1 LVPKAGGH
9 WQKEPFWGS
18 LPRVRLWWIMLSVGL
33 GLQAAESVSPEGLEF
48 FEKRIRPVL
57 VANCYECHSAE
68 QAKRKGGLLLDSRA
82 AILAGGDSGPAA
94 VLAQPENSLLVRA
107 IHRVDNDLK
116 MPPKKNLQPD
126 QIRDFETWIRMG
138 LPDPRIA
145 PAPTFRTPISASDA
159 VSERQFWSYQPVRSP
174 APPVSRSTGLARNP
188 IDQFVLAT
196 LDYHGLSPNPEADR
210 TTLIRRATFD
220 LTGLPPTPAEIEI
233 FLRDPSPDAYDRLVD
248 RLLDSPRFGEQFGRH
263 WLDLVRYAD
272 TAGDSSDYPI
282 PQAARYRDYVV
293 DSFNAD
299 KPYDQFLREQIA
311 GDLLPWTDRAER
323 NEHLV
328 ATGFIALSRRFG
340 TDEGQFELTVD
351 DTIDTFSKSVLGL
364 SVSCARCH
372 DHKFDAISQRDYYAL
387 YGIFKS
393 TRYPFPGAETDQR
406 PHDLVPLIPQDEAD
420 PLLKPTRD
428 QLTQL
433 DETIKKLSSGKPAG
447 ESSADELNRLKQRRR
462 ELLDEQ
468 PRIPSAFAVAEG
480 HPADAP
486 IFLRGEKWRVG
497 DSVPRGFLAVLGG
510 QTLPPGSTQSGRL
523 ELVQWVTDPA
533 NPLTARVMANRIC
546 QWLLGRG
553 LVATPNDFGRRGRAP
568 SHPELLDYL
577 ASRLTHDSWS
587 VKALARLVAKSR
599 TYRESSAAYGPN
611 LMADPDNSLLWRF
624 NRRRLSAE
632 ELRDSAL
639 SAAGKL
645 DLDPGVTHP
654 FPPTSR
660 WNFTQHFQFT
670 ANYPTDKRSLYLMR
684 QRIQRQPFLALFDGA
699 DPNASTPDRPPTT
712 SPLQA
717 LYFLNSP
724 RAHELSSAFAD
735 RVLRAANNPADQIEL
750 AWKLAFGRTP
760 TGEEQASTLDYL
772 TRASSTRTAWES
784 LARALLATN
793 EFAFVD

>member
-1 LVPKAGGH
+1 MRH
-9 WQKEPFWGS
+9 
-18 LPRVRLWWIMLSVGL
+18 WWILLSFGL
-33 GLQAAESVSPEGLEF
+33 SLQAAESFSPEGLEF

-82 AILAGGDSGPAA
+82 SLLAGGDTGPAA
-94 VLAQPENSLLVRA
+94 VVGQPENSLLVRA
-107 IHRVDNDLK
+107 IHRVDSDLK

-126 QIRDFETWIRMG
+126 QIRDFEAWIRMG

-145 PAPTFRTPISASDA
+145 SAPTTQTQATARDA
-159 VSERQFWSYQPVRSP
+159 ASERKFWSYQPIRDP
-174 APPVSRSTGLARNP
+174 APPVSLSAGLGRNP
-188 IDQFVLAT
+188 VDQFILAT
-196 LDYHGLSPNPEADR
+196 LDARGLSPNPEADR
-210 TTLIRRATFD
+210 TTLIRRVTFD
-220 LTGLPPTPAEIEI
+220 FTGLPPTPAEIDA
-233 FLRDPSPDAYDRLVD
+233 FLRDPSSKAYEQLVD

-293 DSFNAD
+293 DSFNED

-311 GDLLPWTDRAER
+311 GDLLPWTDQAER

-340 TDEGQFELTVD
+340 TDEGQFELTID
-351 DTIDTFSKSVLGL
+351 DTIDTFSKSLLGL

-393 TRYPFPGAETDQR
+393 TRYPFPGAEADQR
-406 PHDLVPLIPQDEAD
+406 PHDLVPLFPQETVDR
-420 PLLKPTRD
+420 LLKPTRD
-428 QLTQL
+428 PLARL
-433 DETIKKLSSGKPAG
+433 DETIKKLNSEKPAG
-447 ESSADELNRLKQRRR
+447 ESSADELNRLVQRRR
-462 ELLDEQ
+462 QLRDEQ
-468 PRIPSAFAVAEG
+468 PLIPSAFAVAEG
-480 HPADAP
+480 HAADAP
-486 IFLRGEKWRVG
+486 IFLRGEKWRIG

-523 ELVQWVTDPA
+523 ELAQWVAAPD
-533 NPLTARVMANRIC
+533 NPLTARVMANRVW

-568 SHPELLDYL
+568 SHPELLDFL
-577 ASRLTHDSWS
+577 ASRLSQDGGS
-587 VKALARLVAKSR
+587 VKRLARLVATSR
-599 TYRESSAAYGPN
+599 TYRQSSAAYGPN
-611 LMADPDNSLLWRF
+611 LLADPDNALLWRF

-632 ELRDSAL
+632 ELRDGAL
-639 SAAGKL
+639 SAAGTL

-654 FPPTSR
+654 FPPTSE

-670 ANYPTDKRSLYLMR
+670 ANYPTDKRSLYLMQ

-724 RAHELSSAFAD
+724 RAHELSAAFAD
-735 RVLRAANNPADQIEL
+735 RVLRDAHNPADQIDL

-760 TGEEQASTLDYL
+760 TGDEQARTLDYL
-772 TRASSTRTAWES
+772 TQAPSTRTAWES
-784 LARALLATN
+784 LARALLASN
-793 EFAFVD
+793 EFAFID